1 MRFAYR
7 QVELAEAVYAQAVA
21 AAEYAA
27 RLLETAEQAAGS
39 GSGPCGRSQRPV
51 TLAEAE
57 REVMAAYF
65 DLVVRRVTLWHLVGR
80 FVVVIRRSW
89 AVLLS
94 LVLAALLGTAASAQT
109 LQLPSIVTIG
119 LGFVVIPADHL

>member
-1 MRFAYR
+1 GLHSFPTRRSSDLFGRGGAGGNG
-7 QVELAEAVYAQAVA
+7 
-21 AAEYAA
+21 
-27 RLLETAEQAAGS
+27 RLLRPGGTACDFVAF
-39 GSGPCGRSQRPV
+39 GR
-51 TLAEAE
+51 
-57 REVMAAYF
+57 
-65 DLVVRRVTLWHLVGR
+65 GR

-119 LGFVVIPADHL
+119 LGFVVIPADHLVVTLNIEPSDESAQAAYAASAAIVDAIREEL